1 MDDKPRKPGKAV
13 FTLTKNFLSNRNV
26 RYGAVSVAI
35 TIMVIFFIVL
45 LNVVLTALFKKY
57 PLDIDLTED
66 QIFEVSSETK
76 DFLSSLKK
84 DVTIYILNTEDRFTS
99 SGPTEYFIQ
108 ANQVIH
114 KYEQLSSRVKLEY
127 IDLIRNPD
135 FSARFPEEKLN
146 VNDILVTSGE
156 NVRTLTSSDLFNIRS
171 SYYGSY
177 VASSKAEQA
186 MTSALLNVSS
196 DKKFLAAVI
205 KGYDE
210 ADVSAFLDL
219 LKLNAWDTVELNLL
233 TEDIPPDVSLLILAR
248 PSRDLDMRELQ
259 KLDAFLGEGRD
270 RTLFCLTEIDQ
281 PALPNLTDFLA
292 EWGLAA
298 EPGLVYETSNT
309 RILMSN
315 SFVALSDF
323 AEEKYA
329 KNASEKGLYP
339 VVPYARPLKVL
350 WEAKGWR
357 TTTTLVKSSGTSG
370 IQPLETSPDWTPDT
384 SSGGAPILA
393 LSDFYRTNPQNEAL
407 SGHVLLCGSTRALAP
422 SMLSNLNLANA
433 EYFLD
438 LLGQLAKR
446 DDQIYVQDKT
456 LGFTE
461 LRVTGEQVVIFT
473 LIFVVLLPL
482 AVLIAGIV
490 VWVRRRHK

>member
-1 MDDKPRKPGKAV
+1 MEDKTQKPGKAV
-13 FTLTKNFLSNRNV
+13 FTLTKNFLSNCNV

-35 TIMVIFFIVL
+35 TILVIFFIVL
-45 LNVVLTALFKKY
+45 LNVVLTALFKRY

-76 DFLSSLKK
+76 DFLSKLEK
-84 DVTIYILNTEDRFTS
+84 DVTIYVLNTEDRFTS

-114 KYEQLSSRVKLEY
+114 KYGQLSSRVKLEY

-135 FSARFPEEKLN
+135 FSARFPEEKFN
-146 VNDILVTSGE
+146 VNDILVTSGG
-156 NVRTLTSSDLFNIRS
+156 NVRKLTSSDLFNIRS

-186 MTSALLNVSS
+186 MTSALLNVTG

-210 ADVSAFLDL
+210 TDVSSFLEL
-219 LKLNAWDTVELNLL
+219 LRLNAWDTVELNLL
-233 TEDIPPDVSLLILAR
+233 TEDIPPEASLLILAR
-248 PSRDLDMRELQ
+248 PSRDLDIPELQ
-259 KLDAFLGEGRD
+259 KLDAFLGEGQD
-270 RTLFCLTEIDQ
+270 RTLFCLTDIDQ
-281 PALPNLTDFLA
+281 PHLPNLADFLA
-292 EWGLAA
+292 EWGLAV
-298 EPGLVYETSNT
+298 EPGLIYETSNA

-315 SFVALSDF
+315 PFVALADF
-323 AEEKYA
+323 GEEKYA
-329 KNASEKGLYP
+329 EKSSEKGLYP
-339 VVPYARPLKVL
+339 VIPQARPLKVL

-357 TTTTLVKSSGTSG
+357 TTTTLVKSSDSSG
-370 IQPLETSPDWTPDT
+370 IRPLEDSADWTPD
-384 SSGGAPILA
+384 SSLSGSTPMVA
-393 LSDFYRTNPQNEAL
+393 LSDFYRTNQGETF
-407 SGHVLLCGSTRALAP
+407 SGHVLLSGSTLVMAP
-422 SMLSNLNLANA
+422 SILSNLNFANG

-461 LRVTGEQVVIFT
+461 LRVTGEQVLIFT

-482 AVLIAGIV
+482 AVLVAGIV
-490 VWVRRRHK
+490 VWLRRRHK